1 MVTPSQELTNSTSES
16 GNAATIAIP
25 EEGDCK
31 KPEESL
37 IAHVIDNDEMAM
49 PRPNKEMTI
58 SSLEDEEEATTT
70 ASENDGEMATP
81 SQELTSSSLESGID
95 ETVAIPEENHG
106 RKPKKSLISLE
117 AAWAAAWPETMIG
130 TLSEDSQETWPE
142 TVEETGHVDVPEAWA
157 DSGKNKNPCKK
168 ITTINMVLVVGFV
181 TIVSLSLSA
190 AGSYLLMPSSSSESQ
205 NCKCCAR
212 HSEF

>member
-16 GNAATIAIP
+16 GNAAIIAIP
-25 EEGDCK
+25 KEGDCK
-31 KPEESL
+31 KPKESL
-37 IAHVIDNDEMAM
+37 IAPEIDNDEMATPSPGKKM
-49 PRPNKEMTI
+49 II
-58 SSLEDEEEATTT
+58 SSLEDEEQVPNTV
-70 ASENDGEMATP
+70 SENDGEMATP
-81 SQELTSSSLESGID
+81 SQELTSSSLENGID

-142 TVEETGHVDVPEAWA
+142 TVVETGHVGVPEAWA
-157 DSGKNKNPCKK
+157 DSGKNENPCKK